1 MRVLAIAGSPRR
13 NGNTDI
19 LLAELLRG
27 AADKGAETKTI
38 VLNKM
43 KFVGCQ
49 HCDACLKDGNCI
61 LKDDMQEIY
70 PEFEQADVIVLAT
83 PMQFMA
89 MTAPVKA
96 MIDRFQCRW
105 ARKYVLKIPPLGDNK
120 PRKGFLVAIGGMR
133 FKNLFDAVL
142 LVVKSFFLILN
153 IEYAGDILLRNIDEK
168 GAIKNHPDALQKAY
182 ETGQKLAEGTY
193 DQAESGTV

>member
-1 MRVLAIAGSPRR
+1 MKVLGIAGSPRR

-61 LKDDMQEIY
+61 LQDEMQGIY
-70 PEFEQADVIVLAT
+70 TEFDQADVIVMAT
-83 PMQFMA
+83 PMQFMD
-89 MTAPVKA
+89 MTAPMKA
-96 MIDRFQCRW
+96 MIDRFQSRW
-105 ARKYVLKIPPLGDNK
+105 ARKYVLEMPPLGDDK
-120 PRKGFLVAIGGMR
+120 PRKGFLIAVGGTKY
-133 FKNLFDAVL
+133 KNLFDAVL
-142 LVVKSFFLILN
+142 LVVKTFFKIVN

-168 GAIKNHPDALQKAY
+168 GAINDHPEMLKEAY
-182 ETGQKLAEGTY
+182 EAGQKLVE
-193 DQAESGTV
+193 ES